1 MERQGEETHVTP
13 TESSGGGGPRVMRFV
28 LVISLSLAIVLL
40 SAIWMFGA
48 SRSAQPNSTTVSGQA
63 TPTS

>member
-1 MERQGEETHVTP
+1 MEREGEETHVTP
-13 TESSGGGGPRVMRFV
+13 TESSGGGGPRIMRSV
-28 LVISLSLAIVLL
+28 LLISLTLTIVLL

-48 SRSAQPNSTTVSGQA
+48 SRSAQPNSTTISGQA